1 MGDLAK
7 IKEGQNS
14 KPDDLAELVAHRN
27 KKRQK
32 RTIANKF
39 IRTQTKQDDDS
50 ILHSRKLP

>member
-7 IKEGQNS
+7 IKECQNS